1 MKTTIVLLTASA
13 LSLTFFSFKPVKETS
28 IRHLSN
34 GNILLSGAKISSAD
48 MKEILSK
55 QNSSEAFIFKTTV
68 TKDKDKS
75 TVTSE
80 LATTTPTLPT
90 PEEST
95 TSSLISA
102 RAQAET
108 ILSRYE

>member
-1 MKTTIVLLTASA
+1 MKTKIVLLTASA
-13 LSLTFFSFKPVKETS
+13 LSLTFFSFKPVKETN

-48 MKEILSK
+48 MKAILAK
-55 QNSSEAFIFKTTV
+55 QNAGEAFIFKTTV

-80 LATTTPTLPT
+80 LATTTPTVPT
-90 PEEST
+90 EPT
-95 TSSLISA
+95 TSSLQSA
-102 RAQAET
+102 RASAES